1 LSEATKIRKLPTG
14 VPGLDIITHGGIPEG
29 RSVLVTGRSGTGKT
43 ILALQIAA
51 NLSRQGVKTILLAVE
66 ESPDDLILTGDG
78 LGMDLS
84 GAIKEGSLRVS
95 DASRPMEGPMVVS
108 GEYDISGLI
117 HRVRAIVKQTG
128 ARAVVLD
135 SATALF
141 SPRPPQELLRSLFFQ
156 LVHSFRSMELT
167 SVVVAEASEDYGQ
180 LTTLGVEDYVCDM
193 VIIQRNVVDGERR
206 RRSLEVNKYR
216 RSAHHKGEFPCTITS
231 RGLTIFPL
239 DARERPE
246 DSEVRRYS
254 SGLHGLDSMI
264 GGGLVRDS
272 IVIVRGPTGSGK
284 TMLAGLYA
292 RAGAQRGEKVVY
304 YGFEEPRP
312 ILLRN
317 FAQIGMPMEEFVRNG
332 TLQVLCRYP
341 EAMGLEDLL
350 VSLRTGLEES
360 EPSLIVLD
368 SISSIEHSSSE
379 KGFRQFMIGLAA
391 LLREHGRSAL
401 LTQTVMGTEATTHT
415 APYLSTIADAI
426 LALDYKVDAEDLQ
439 RSLRVLKMRGSAHVT
454 KPYHLAIE
462 QGGLRVEPPA
472 ISRRF
477 DEWGTS
483 PRKPWGARAVASPLH
498 GLVVLLVEDFTDA
511 RETTA
516 AALVAGGADVVEAG
530 SVQEA
535 LGVLDTRTPD
545 VILCDIGLPEEDGYA
560 LIHRIRSRPGKAGQ
574 IPAAALTAW
583 TEPED
588 RDRALAS
595 GFQIHLHKPI
605 QPDALVEAVAHLA
618 GREVGGGVAPAE
630 RSR

>member
-1 LSEATKIRKLPTG
+1 VNEAAKIRKLPTG

-84 GAIKEGSLRVS
+84 GAIKAGSLRLS

-156 LVHSFRSMELT
+156 LIHAFRTMELT
-167 SVVVAEASEDYGQ
+167 SVVVAEAAEDYGQ
-180 LTTLGVEDYVCDM
+180 LTTLGVEDFVCDM

-292 RAGAQRGEKVVY
+292 RAGAQRGERVVY

-317 FAQIGMPMEEFVRNG
+317 FAQIGMSMDEFVNNG

-360 EPSLIVLD
+360 QPSLIVLD

-401 LTQTVMGTEATTHT
+401 LTQTVAGADVVEHT

-472 ISRRF
+472 ITRRF

-483 PRKPWGARAVASPLH
+483 PRKPWGTRAGAPLG

-516 AALVAGGADVVEAG
+516 AALTAGGAEVVEAG
-530 SVQEA
+530 SAQEA
-535 LGVLDTRTPD
+535 MAVLETRTPD
-545 VILCDIGLPEEDGYA
+545 VILCDIGMPDEDGYD
-560 LIHRIRSRPGKAGQ
+560 LMRRIRSRPGKVGQ

-588 RDRALAS
+588 REKAFAS

-605 QPDALVEAVAHLA
+605 QPDVLVEAAAHLA
-618 GREVGGGVAPAE
+618 GRQSQGSTTPAD
-630 RSR
+630 RRR

>member
-1 LSEATKIRKLPTG
+1 MSEATRIRKLPTG

-66 ESPDDLILTGDG
+66 ESPADLILTGDG

-292 RAGAQRGEKVVY
+292 RAGAQRGERVVY

-317 FAQIGMPMEEFVRNG
+317 FAQIGMPMEELVRNG

-360 EPSLIVLD
+360 QPSLIVLD

-545 VILCDIGLPEEDGYA
+545 VILCDIGMPEEDGYA